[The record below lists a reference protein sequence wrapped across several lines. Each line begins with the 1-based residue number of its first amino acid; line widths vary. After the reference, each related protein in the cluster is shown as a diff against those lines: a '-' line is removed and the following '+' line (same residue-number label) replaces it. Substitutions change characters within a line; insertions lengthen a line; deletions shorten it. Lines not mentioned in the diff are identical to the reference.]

1 MKVTIPKYN
10 EEGSKVI
17 GEEEKEV
24 LAIVKFVGKTFF
36 SFINGKNYYVIGH
49 DSVYFRIIDE
59 SKEDYLYLIGN
70 PRPLSEETWNGKFE
84 LVKDFTGGKIKKIMD
99 TI

>member
-24 LAIVKFVGKTFF
+24 LGLVKYVGISDSLK
-36 SFINGKNYYVIGH
+36 FINGKIYPIIELEG
-49 DSVYFRIIDE
+49 SLARIVDE
-59 SKEDYLYLIGN
+59 VEDYLYDINYPTLN
-70 PRPLSEETWNGKFE
+70 ESYEGKFE
-84 LVKDFTGGKIKKIMD
+84 LVKDFTGGKIKKIID